1 MSLIIAPV
9 SYKRLLTTISRQQKS
24 DAKQKLASVGTVQC
38 TSMKDIYSP
47 MVDLENYLLDHSYE
61 FASSKTNFLDLLD
74 DETLLQLAYDFGLDK
89 KAELPELQDIE
100 MAIGDCVNNNV
111 ISDNPC
117 GTAAKNE
124 NNDKMVQR

>member
-9 SYKRLLTTISRQQKS
+9 SYKRLLTTISRQKN
-24 DAKQKLASVGTVQC
+24 DAKQKLTSVGAVQC
-38 TSMKDIYSP
+38 ASMKDVYWP
-47 MVDLENYLLDHSYE
+47 MVDLDNYLLDHSYE

-74 DETLLQLAYDFGLDK
+74 DETLLQLAYEFGLDK
-89 KAELPELQDIE
+89 KSELPELQDIE

-111 ISDNPC
+111 TSDNPC